1 MHLEAIVLEK
11 EVIQNKTNAV
21 VPHMQN
27 LKNKTNLQLQQ
38 KRNQLTDTEN
48 KLVVPGGER
57 EGEGQYRGGG
67 LFCIQ

>member
-11 EVIQNKTNAV
+11 EVIQNKTNTV
-21 VPHMQN
+21 VTHMQN

-48 KLVVPGGER
+48 KLVVPSGER
-57 EGEGQYRGGG
+57 EREGQYRGGG